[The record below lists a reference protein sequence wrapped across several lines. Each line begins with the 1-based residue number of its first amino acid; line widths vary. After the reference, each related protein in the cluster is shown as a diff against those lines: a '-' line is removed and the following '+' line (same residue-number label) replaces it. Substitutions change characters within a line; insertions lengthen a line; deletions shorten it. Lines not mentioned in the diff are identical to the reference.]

1 MAKTPR
7 RFRRN
12 GFSRAGD
19 AARALIRPTLSK
31 RGFGESRIL
40 TEWES
45 VAGADLAGLCRP
57 LRVTFAAREGY
68 GGTLVL
74 GVLGARALEAQHRQP
89 QIIERVNAHYGY
101 RAISRI
107 RLEQLGPEAF
117 ETAKRDTTPPQPCP
131 EVMADVE
138 KYVGP
143 VRDEGLK
150 AALEALGRNIATRK
164 VQRAVASQNL
174 KERPE

>member
-1 MAKTPR
+1 MAKMPR
-7 RFRRN
+7 RYRRN
-12 GFSRAGD
+12 GFARAGD
-19 AARALIRPTLSK
+19 AARALIRPALSK

-57 LRVTFAAREGY
+57 LRVSFAAREGY

-74 GVLGARALEAQHRQP
+74 GVLGARALEAQHRTP

-117 ETAKRDTTPPQPCP
+117 ATARRATSLPQPCP
-131 EVMADVE
+131 EVLAELADQVS
-138 KYVGP
+138 P

-150 AALEALGRNIATRK
+150 TALEALGRNIAARK
-164 VQRAVASQNL
+164 ALRAADLQDR